1 MTTLLLCL
9 LVSAQLYSQA
19 PLGINYQAVIRDNTG
34 NVIANSPVGINLSI
48 HQTTATGIIVYD
60 ESFTPT
66 TNAFGLVNL
75 VIGQGTVISGD
86 FALIDWPNDL
96 FFIEISVDETGG
108 TNYTSL
114 GTQQFMSVP
123 YAFHATVADSAL
135 YDQVVDEDADPT
147 NELQD
152 ISFNNPNLSI
162 TQGSTV
168 DLSGLDTDTQ
178 LTEAQ
183 VDAYVANNGYITSPN
198 DADADPTNELQTLSI
213 SGNDITLSD
222 GGGTVTV
229 PDPIVENTGGRS
241 SICSGNT
248 AAGTG
253 WSIYNATTISLTVN
267 TTGCGWGSTPR
278 YFTSIGGSGSHFELV
293 GYTAIYS
300 PSVNGFTIYVKKN
313 DGTNVSPTDAVNGGW
328 YINWTGVGN

>member
-1 MTTLLLCL
+1 MAGDEIQVSSIDGTL
-9 LVSAQLYSQA
+9 AM
-19 PLGINYQAVIRDNTG
+19 
-34 NVIANSPVGINLSI
+34 PVGV
-48 HQTTATGIIVYD
+48 AV
-60 ESFTPT
+60 
-66 TNAFGLVNL
+66 
-75 VIGQGTVISGD
+75 
-86 FALIDWPNDL
+86 
-96 FFIEISVDETGG
+96 
-108 TNYTSL
+108 L
-114 GTQQFMSVP
+114 GKNGV
-123 YAFHATVADSAL
+123 HATVADSAL

-229 PDPIVENTGGRS
+229 PDPIVAAAIRFMWDHLDWPRRERHTSWRRARRLSRGRR
-241 SICSGNT
+241 C
-248 AAGTG
+248 
-253 WSIYNATTISLTVN
+253 
-267 TTGCGWGSTPR
+267 
-278 YFTSIGGSGSHFELV
+278 
-293 GYTAIYS
+293 
-300 PSVNGFTIYVKKN
+300 
-313 DGTNVSPTDAVNGGW
+313 
-328 YINWTGVGN
+328 